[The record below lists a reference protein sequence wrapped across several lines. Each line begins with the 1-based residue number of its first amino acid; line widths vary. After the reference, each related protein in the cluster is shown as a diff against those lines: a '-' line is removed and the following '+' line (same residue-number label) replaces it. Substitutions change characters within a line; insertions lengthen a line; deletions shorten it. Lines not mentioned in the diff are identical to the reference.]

1 MSGTPVEEQSVFEL
15 FGGPGG
21 MSEGMRLAGIPSALT
36 VGWDNSK
43 DACETAEK
51 HGHRRVCTNVL
62 DVDPYDAVAEF
73 GKPHGFHGSS
83 PCPGMSTAGKGL
95 GRLDLP
101 LLESAAQRIGEGG
114 NARLI
119 LRHVQRNQHD
129 ANSVLSLTPLWWIIA
144 TQPEWFT
151 LEQVPTVLPLWEVYA
166 EVLRRAGYSVVAG
179 NIQAEQ
185 YGVPQTRKRAVVIG
199 SRVRHIPGLPIATH
213 SKFHTRTPSKLDVGV
228 EKWVSMAEAVGWGMV
243 QRPYPTVAAG
253 TKSGGADP
261 QMLGGSGARLIVAR
275 ERENGE
281 GHWIERAVHPEH
293 GRRLVGFPRKHDGLG
308 DAVIIDG
315 EAYRARDLRPE
326 DQPAFVVTEKARSWE
341 VFEETFGDLEPTHMG
356 DVYNRNGTI
365 RPLDEPAMTITAS
378 MDNNNFKFI
387 DPARVSD
394 EVKARLNNQSGSL
407 FDTEWPA
414 YRPAQVVAG
423 RDLNTAP
430 GANGNRFNGSKKS
443 RNDGVRVTVA
453 EAAAFQSMP
462 EWYHFVGTKTSQF
475 QQVGNLVPPL
485 MGEAMVRRA
494 TGQRPGL
501 WVRQEREE
509 Q

>member
-1 MSGTPVEEQSVFEL
+1 
-15 FGGPGG
+15 
-21 MSEGMRLAGIPSALT
+21 
-36 VGWDNSK
+36 
-43 DACETAEK
+43 
-51 HGHRRVCTNVL
+51 
-62 DVDPYDAVAEF
+62 
-73 GKPHGFHGSS
+73 
-83 PCPGMSTAGKGL
+83 
-95 GRLDLP
+95 
-101 LLESAAQRIGEGG
+101 
-114 NARLI
+114 
-119 LRHVQRNQHD
+119 
-129 ANSVLSLTPLWWIIA
+129 
-144 TQPEWFT
+144 
-151 LEQVPTVLPLWEVYA
+151 
-166 EVLRRAGYSVVAG
+166 
-179 NIQAEQ
+179 
-185 YGVPQTRKRAVVIG
+185 
-199 SRVRHIPGLPIATH
+199 
-213 SKFHTRTPSKLDVGV
+213 
-228 EKWVSMAEAVGWGMV
+228 
-243 QRPYPTVAAG
+243 
-253 TKSGGADP
+253 
-261 QMLGGSGARLIVAR
+261 MLGGSGARLIVAR

-281 GHWIERAVHPEH
+281 GHWIERTWHPEH
-293 GRRLVGFPRKHDGLG
+293 GPVHMLGSGLANQQGQRARPLEEPSHTIVGKGTATRRFDEEERRLLVGFPRKYDGLG

-315 EAYRARDLRPE
+315 EAYRARDLR
-326 DQPAFVVTEKARSWE
+326 DADYPAQVVTEKARSWE

-356 DVYNRNGTI
+356 DVYNSKGTI

-414 YRPAQVVAG
+414 YRPAAVVAG

-430 GANGNRFNGSKKS
+430 GANGNRFNGSSKS

-509 Q
+509 QQR